1 MTGRTIS
8 PAPSS
13 SQSGQGKTVKQP
25 SQHACSPTAS
35 ALSAPSQND
44 GTERALSCGNY
55 RSTLHRPVHRTPMPC
70 AARCIRHR
78 TASHFPSLPSRHPSD
93 LLFWNK
99 GKVAKTSTHVIER
112 YHPEAPDATSGLYLR
127 SPKRG
132 KQPGINKQESGLHHS
147 ASRFPVRQCG
157 NITSHRRWPFGIPA
171 TRLPHHSLACCPAHA
186 SWQHPTTRCPV
197 RLPSG

>member
-1 MTGRTIS
+1 M
-8 PAPSS
+8 
-13 SQSGQGKTVKQP
+13 KQP
-25 SQHACSPTAS
+25 SQHTCSPTTS
-35 ALSAPSQND
+35 ALSAPSQNG

-70 AARCIRHR
+70 AARCICHC

-99 GKVAKTSTHVIER
+99 RKVAKTSAHAIER
-112 YHPEAPDATSGLYLR
+112 YHPGSVRWCFRPL
-127 SPKRG
+127 SPLPETG
-132 KQPGINKQESGLHHS
+132 KQLGNNKQESGLHHS
-147 ASRFPVRQCG
+147 ASRFPVRCCG
-157 NITSHRRWPFGIPA
+157 NITSHRQWPFGIPA
-171 TRLPHHSLACCPAHA
+171 TRLPRHSRACCPAHA